1 MDNLF
6 GKGDHAE
13 LLELDDLPM
22 EETLSPIKPITS
34 FDEQNYVSVTISGQV
49 ENDSG
54 ENVAITNDD
63 VKANLFDAHVGN
75 TEEEEKTMT
84 FDVDIETA
92 PSDELMADQIVP
104 MSLDTTAV
112 KDDIGQL

>member
-1 MDNLF
+1 
-6 GKGDHAE
+6 
-13 LLELDDLPM
+13 
-22 EETLSPIKPITS
+22 
-34 FDEQNYVSVTISGQV
+34 
-49 ENDSG
+49 
-54 ENVAITNDD
+54 
-63 VKANLFDAHVGN
+63 
-75 TEEEEKTMT
+75 MT